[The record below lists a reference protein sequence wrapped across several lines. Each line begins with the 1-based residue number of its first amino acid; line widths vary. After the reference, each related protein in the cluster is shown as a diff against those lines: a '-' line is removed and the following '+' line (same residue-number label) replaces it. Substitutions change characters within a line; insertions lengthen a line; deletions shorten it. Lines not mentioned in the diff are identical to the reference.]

1 MSGDNITIDNIEIE
15 NTDTTPPATEPVI
28 QEGTTELATEQ
39 AAPVEQALLEL
50 ETTSEAPTTE
60 QVTST
65 EENAEPSAEAT
76 KENKIKV
83 TVVMPIYNAY
93 DYIRPA
99 LDSIIAQ
106 TLTDIELICVDDGS
120 TDRSLHV
127 LTEYQQKDERIRI
140 ITENNAGPSLARN
153 KGLLRARGEFVIFM
167 DADDFCEPTML
178 EKLYHLAV
186 SENLD
191 IAVAKY
197 DIYNNMK
204 AKFEPSI
211 PSDHGELFGGGKI
224 LSPSECPDQIFQC
237 ITGYV
242 WNKLYRHSFLK
253 EKGLAFDPE
262 LKVFEDVYFVM
273 TSLSLASR
281 VGKLQEILF
290 HHRVYSEQA
299 KPRLFRKYF
308 RQVPLIYVRIKEFL
322 MSHGM
327 FIPLSQSYLNLS
339 ASRAYKIYNLLWW
352 DAKGA
357 FYNLYHGEYAELLG
371 WSKAKPEDFE
381 SAEVRDFVANI
392 LMYNH
397 SKYKKREDDGK
408 KVDIENVDASLR
420 KQKWWRG
427 FTGFFARLFGK
438 KDKQ

>member
-1 MSGDNITIDNIEIE
+1 MSDNNITIDINNNIDTE
-15 NTDTTPPATEPVI
+15 NIDTPLSTEPDI
-28 QEGTTELATEQ
+28 IDGANEQESGIDLPTR
-39 AAPVEQALLEL
+39 VEE
-50 ETTSEAPTTE
+50 
-60 QVTST
+60 TST
-65 EENAEPSAEAT
+65 EATAEEPVET
-76 KENKIKV
+76 PKENKIKV
-83 TVVMPIYNAY
+83 SVVMPIYNAF

-99 LDSIIAQ
+99 LDSIITQ

-127 LTEYQQKDERIRI
+127 LTEYQQRDERVRI

-178 EKLYHLAV
+178 EKLYNLAV
-186 SENLD
+186 TENLD
-191 IAVAKY
+191 VAITKY
-197 DIYNNMK
+197 DIYNDMK
-204 AKFEPSI
+204 ARFEPSI
-211 PSDHGELFGGGKI
+211 SSDHGELFDGGKI

-237 ITGYV
+237 TTGYV
-242 WNKLYRHSFLK
+242 WNKLYRHSFLR
-253 EKGLAFDPE
+253 EKGLVFDTE

-281 VGKLQEILF
+281 VGKIQEILF

-327 FIPLSQSYLNLS
+327 YIPLSQSYLNLS

-357 FYNLYHGEYAELLG
+357 FYNLYHDEFAELLG
-371 WSKAKPEDFE
+371 WSKAKPEEFE
-381 SAEVRDFVANI
+381 SEEVRDFVANI
-392 LMYNH
+392 LLYNH
-397 SKYKKREDDGK
+397 SRYKRREDNGL
-408 KVDIENVDASLR
+408 KVRIENLGEELR
-420 KQKWWRG
+420 KQKWWRS
-427 FTGFFARLFGK
+427 FTGFFARIFGK
-438 KDKQ
+438 EQK

>member
-1 MSGDNITIDNIEIE
+1 MSNDNITLDNMNNDDIIVE
-15 NTDTTPPATEPVI
+15 NTDVA
-28 QEGTTELATEQ
+28 LAEETLEAKNTEQ
-39 AAPVEQALLEL
+39 ATIDSTPEAQEVTEQATTEA
-50 ETTSEAPTTE
+50 TSEQA
-60 QVTST
+60 QQSG
-65 EENAEPSAEAT
+65 
-76 KENKIKV
+76 KDNKIKV

-99 LDSIIAQ
+99 LDSIITQ

-120 TDRSLHV
+120 TDKSLHV
-127 LTEYQQKDERIRI
+127 LTEYQKNDDRIRI

-178 EKLYHLAV
+178 EKLYDLAV
-186 SENLD
+186 SEDLD
-191 IAVAKY
+191 IAIAKY
-197 DIYNNMK
+197 DIYNNRK
-204 AKFEPSI
+204 AKFEPNI
-211 PSDHGELFGGGKI
+211 ACDHGELFDGGKI
-224 LSPSECPDQIFQC
+224 VSPSEFPDQLFQC
-237 ITGYV
+237 TTGYV

-253 EKGLAFDPE
+253 EKGLSFDPE
-262 LKVFEDVYFVM
+262 LKVFEDTYFVM
-273 TSLSLASR
+273 TSLSLASK
-281 VGKLQEILF
+281 VGKVEKVLI

-299 KPRLFRKYF
+299 KPKLFRKYY
-308 RQVPLIYVRIKEFL
+308 RQVPLIYIKIKDFL

-327 FIPLSQSYLNLS
+327 FIPLYQSYLNLS

-352 DAKGA
+352 DAKGV
-357 FYNLYHGEYAELLG
+357 FFNLYHGEYAELLG
-371 WSKAKPEDFE
+371 WSRATPEDFE
-381 SAEVRDFVANI
+381 SDEVRDFVANV

-397 SKYKKREDDGK
+397 SQYKKREDQGQ
-408 KVDIENVDASLR
+408 KVRPESVGAFLR

>member
-1 MSGDNITIDNIEIE
+1 MSDNNITLDINNNIDAENI
-15 NTDTTPPATEPVI
+15 DTPISTEHDI
-28 QEGTTELATEQ
+28 IDGATEQ
-39 AAPVEQALLEL
+39 ESSIELPNQLEETSTKATAEEPVE
-50 ETTSEAPTTE
+50 TP
-60 QVTST
+60 
-65 EENAEPSAEAT
+65 

-83 TVVMPIYNAY
+83 SVVMPIYNAF

-99 LDSIIAQ
+99 LDSIITQ

-127 LTEYQQKDERIRI
+127 LTEYQQRDERVRI

-178 EKLYHLAV
+178 EKLYNLAV
-186 SENLD
+186 NENLD
-191 IAVAKY
+191 VAITKY
-197 DIYNNMK
+197 DIYNDMK
-204 AKFEPSI
+204 ARFEPSI
-211 PSDHGELFGGGKI
+211 SSDHGELFDGGKI
-224 LSPSECPDQIFQC
+224 LSPSEYPDQIFQC
-237 ITGYV
+237 TTGYV

-253 EKGLAFDPE
+253 EKGLVFDTE

-273 TSLSLASR
+273 TGFSLASR
-281 VGKLQEILF
+281 VGKIQEILF

-327 FIPLSQSYLNLS
+327 YIPLSQSYLNLS

-357 FYNLYHGEYAELLG
+357 FYNLYHDEFAELLG
-371 WSKAKPEDFE
+371 WSKAKPEEFE
-381 SAEVRDFVANI
+381 SEEVRDFVANI
-392 LMYNH
+392 LLYNH
-397 SKYKKREDDGK
+397 SQYKRREDNGL
-408 KVDIENVDASLR
+408 KVRIENLGEELR
-420 KQKWWRG
+420 KQKWWRS
-427 FTGFFARLFGK
+427 FTGFFARIFGK
-438 KDKQ
+438 KDN